1 MLNVQENF
9 CKQFA
14 TTLLIGF
21 TATLLIGCGGSGTTS
36 PGGNNG
42 LISSLPS
49 GNSGLASGNS
59 GVITY
64 VTEKS
69 YASGT
74 GVISGSGQDGNASAN
89 YTAAHLDIDSV
100 TSSLSGDAN
109 LEYLSYGEDALGYEA
124 EEGGIT
130 SSGKTVYIDYAGYFI
145 TNGTEEHASAGEITI
160 DGVDGVFTAGSK
172 VNGLPTG
179 SFGYAG
185 AVAFYKNGATVD
197 FEQGSFSMTANF
209 SNQTGSISANT
220 NSYSFGETNIAINSS
235 DGSFSGSSGT
245 IGTTGGA
252 TDTSNLKG
260 FFAGTNANGVHGMAY
275 SAGSE
280 ANYVATFAGKKQ

>member
-1 MLNVQENF
+1 MFNVQKKF
-9 CKQFA
+9 RKYFA
-14 TTLLIGF
+14 TTLLIGC
-21 TATLLIGCGGSGTTS
+21 TATLLISCGGSGTTS

-42 LISSLPS
+42 LINTPPS
-49 GNSGLASGNS
+49 GSGLASGNS
-59 GVITY
+59 GVISY
-64 VTEKS
+64 VTEKN

-109 LEYLSYGEDALGYEA
+109 LEYLSYGEDELGYEA
-124 EEGGIT
+124 EEGGTT

-197 FEQGSFSMTANF
+197 FEQGNFSMTANF

-245 IGTTGGA
+245 IGTTGGV

-260 FFAGTNANGVHGMAY
+260 FFAGTKANGVHGMAY